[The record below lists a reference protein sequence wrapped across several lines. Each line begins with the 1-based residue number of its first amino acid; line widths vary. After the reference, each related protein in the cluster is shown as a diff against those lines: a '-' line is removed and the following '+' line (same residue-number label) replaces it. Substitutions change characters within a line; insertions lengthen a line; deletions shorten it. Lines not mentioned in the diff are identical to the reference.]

1 MNSDMW
7 RQRRVLV
14 TGCTGVLGS
23 WLVLRLLELGADV
36 VGLVRDWVPS
46 SQLVLSGAVNR
57 IVTVRG
63 DVTDP
68 R

>member
-1 MNSDMW
+1 MW

-23 WLVLRLLELGADV
+23 WLVLRLVELGADV
-36 VGLVRDWVPS
+36 VGLVRDWVPH
-46 SQLVLSGAVNR
+46 SQLVLSGAVER

-63 DVTDP
+63 TLLIP
-68 R
+68 L